1 MATQQKAIPSTEL
14 FIADNVTEGQYKAQF
29 AVLLDYLNNLFNS
42 SGLDTKIRSVVDS
55 YIGSIKTQ
63 WQKDFF
69 DKFYPVGTH
78 YITTNKTWNPGS
90 ISGTWTKVG
99 EGLVLKSTQDANLV
113 GTTFTGVSSINY
125 TPTITVNGTA
135 LTVEQLPSHSHTL
148 SGTLTSANNTKTTE
162 SINTNEVNPIHNHT
176 VSIGTNTGG
185 HTHTVTVSNLQANNK
200 TSTAHTHERGT
211 MEITGKLIGGKYFG
225 EYGEKDNGNYNE
237 GALSWS
243 RGAEKGGHDSAGSSC
258 NIHLKASNGWSGKT
272 TSEGSHTH
280 YATIPSNSGTHS
292 HTITCQDNTAGAH
305 KHSLT
310 VNHPAHSHTVNLSGG
325 TVSSVGSGQTHTH
338 TATASNLSTSVL
350 NPGWYVYVWYRT
362 A

>member
-1 MATQQKAIPSTEL
+1 MGQQVQRLKEIMATQQKTIPATEL
-14 FIADNVTEGQYKAQF
+14 FIADDVTEGQYKAQF

-78 YITTNKTWNPGS
+78 YITTNKNWS
-90 ISGTWTKVG
+90 ALVGTWTKVG

-135 LTVEQLPSHSHTL
+135 LTVAQLPSHSHTL
-148 SGTLTSANNTKTTE
+148 SGTLTSGNNTKTTE
-162 SINTNEVNPIHNHT
+162 SINTNEVNPVHNHT

-185 HTHTVTVSNLQANNK
+185 HTHTVTVSNLTSAK
-200 TSTAHTHERGT
+200 KSTAHTHTRGT
-211 MEITGKLIGGKYFG
+211 MEIKGSFRALAGEVKDAFYEINRPGGGWDGDGWHVNAGFQASKNWTG
-225 EYGEKDNGNYNE
+225 
-237 GALSWS
+237 ST
-243 RGAEKGGHDSAGSSC
+243 SSD
-258 NIHLKASNGWSGKT
+258 
-272 TSEGSHTH
+272 GSHDH
-280 YATIPSNSGTHS
+280 YAEIPKNTGTHS
-292 HTITCQDNTAGAH
+292 HTVTCANNTAGAH

-362 A
+362 S